1 MHYGLIVSLL
11 LLLLLLL
18 LPVCELINLLLA
30 IAHVAGNMLL
40 LCVLR
45 LLYLIASASCWMIIK
60 C

>member
-1 MHYGLIVSLL
+1 MHYGLIVSLLL

-40 LCVLR
+40 L
-45 LLYLIASASCWMIIK
+45 
-60 C
+60 